1 MNLKLPNITSFGPFT
16 LFCALVLA
24 VGGCYYDNEED
35 LYLGSSGCD
44 TTNITYSAS
53 VAPVFAGYC
62 NSCHSGSS
70 PSGGLVTDNYNS
82 VKANISRIRG
92 AINHQPGFVFMPQN
106 GGKLS
111 ACDLSKID
119 IWIRLGMPNN

>member
-1 MNLKLPNITSFGPFT
+1 MNFNLPNINTLGPLALIIT
-16 LFCALVLA
+16 LALTLA
-24 VGGCYYDNEED
+24 GCYYDNEED
-35 LYLGSSGCD
+35 LYLGSTGCD
-44 TTNITYSAS
+44 TTNVTYSGT

-70 PSGGLVTDNYNS
+70 PSGGVVTDNYNS
-82 VKANISRIRG
+82 VKTNITRIRG
-92 AINHQPGFVFMPQN
+92 SINHQSGFIFMPQN